1 MKSNQIPD
9 KEDRLSLLS
18 YINILAKH
26 SRLIVGGTMAVALA
40 SLIILFIIPVKFTA
54 TAYILPPQTNM
65 TMIDQFIKS
74 MSGSP
79 VTSMLGGGGSS
90 AASLLGLKSP
100 GDLYIGI
107 LNSEPMLDRIINIF
121 NLREASRSGM
131 STEES
136 PIEDI
141 RKELSARIRIKSGEE
156 GVITVEVDDEE
167 PQRAVEMA
175 NVFVSELGKIMQ
187 EMSIEEATLRC
198 NFLEEE
204 LFKVNSKL
212 QQAEDNFE
220 NFCKQNNI
228 VQPASQVSGVLEY
241 IGGLKAEIDKKSV
254 QLESM
259 RQTQTPFNYDIIR
272 VEAEL
277 NAMNKILRE
286 GEVNAAAQNLK
297 GNLFVPTSKFSEL
310 GVAYQRVMRDVRFQ
324 EEMYKNVFQL
334 LEIARMD
341 KIKDAVIISVLR
353 KASLPEK
360 KSFPRRG
367 LSLVV
372 ITFLTGLIFMGVAF
386 TRERWEKLRHE
397 QAGEIDEIRQN
408 LSFWLDKYAM
418 LKKKIKKKSQ

>member
-79 VTSMLGGGGSS
+79 MASIGGGGSS
-90 AASLLGLKSP
+90 AASLLGLNNP

-175 NVFVSELGKIMQ
+175 NVFVSELGKILQ
-187 EMSIEEATLRC
+187 EMSVEEATMRVK
-198 NFLEEE
+198 FLEEE

-220 NFCKQNNI
+220 IFCKQNNI